1 MLMNKFLR
9 YSFVVLMA
17 MFMGNAFAEEFKV
30 TFKDCGGSSDD
41 GTKQTEI
48 SGIVSEGASIFSAV
62 EESSDIYQAREG
74 RGIKLGTGKRP
85 GSLILKLSSPIKVST
100 IKFTARKYNDTETAI
115 TVNGKDFTELDGNF
129 NEYTV
134 ELNGSEVDKIS
145 ITTPEKR
152 AYITTMTIIGEVT
165 EYTPDEPSDNP
176 FEKYNISS
184 GSITEKDGQV
194 IVDFKGTNQNQEITG
209 NMVFEFG
216 ENKLCTKCTV
226 VVTFP
231 TEELAQAAYN
241 AAMGDDEPAT
251 IDGKTVSVILAK
263 DVSMMSKILVKS
275 MMKMLID
282 GEKSGLG
289 TSLED
294 LMTPNQA
301 NVLGGILQKD
311 AASDMDFYIKGK
323 IAKIKYEFSAQY
335 GTATFF
341 ISADG
346 NNDYTFQCYSV
357 YYLENKPWVEGN
369 TQIKVGDEVII
380 CGKIVNYQGNTPETV
395 SKQAYIYSLNGVTKN
410 EGGEN
415 PQPSDEVKKV
425 TVADFNAAAES
436 NDVWYQL
443 TGIVK
448 NLKDDDI
455 YGNFDLE
462 DETGSVYVYGV
473 LSEKGGEKK
482 KFQEL
487 AAAKGIK
494 NGCKLTII
502 GTRGSYNGKI
512 EVMNAYFVSV
522 EPGSDNPEP
531 QPSDEVKEVTVA
543 KALEIISA
551 LENGKT
557 TSEEYLVK
565 GFVVGTPDFQRKADG
580 SLYGNVNFTIADEKG
595 GATTVTIFRAKNIDN
610 VNFTEETISSL
621 NEGDEV
627 VVRGKLQKYVK
638 NGEVTPEVTNC
649 YLISVI
655 SGASGIQA
663 VKTVK
668 ADNGFIYNLAGQ
680 RVDANYKGVVIK
692 NGQKMIQK

>member
-1 MLMNKFLR
+1 MNKFLR
-9 YSFVVLMA
+9 YSFVALMA
-17 MFMGNAFAEEFKV
+17 MFMGNAFAEEVTVSFIPAETKATATATEVTKDGITLNVTAGTMNRDDNYRVNKGQTLTVTSKV
-30 TFKDCGGSSDD
+30 GNIKKITFTSTVDDPSLNYGAKYDVVD
-41 GTKQTEI
+41 GTFTA
-48 SGIVSEGASIFSAV
+48 EGAKGTWTGDAAEV
-62 EESSDIYQAREG
+62 
-74 RGIKLGTGKRP
+74 KL
-85 GSLILKLSSPIKVST
+85 
-100 IKFTARKYNDTETAI
+100 TATDHQVRATEYI
-115 TVNGKDFTELDGNF
+115 V
-129 NEYTV
+129 TV
-134 ELNGSEVDKIS
+134 ESNGN
-145 ITTPEKR
+145 TPG
-152 AYITTMTIIGEVT
+152 ID
-165 EYTPDEPSDNP
+165 TPDEPSDNP

-241 AAMGDDEPAT
+241 AAMSDDEPAT
-251 IDGKTVSVILAK
+251 IDGKTVSVILTK
-263 DVSMMSKILVKS
+263 DISMMSKILVKS

-522 EPGSDNPEP
+522 EAGSITPDDPKDPETDKGTLEKP
-531 QPSDEVKEVTVA
+531 FTPAEANEFVA
-543 KALEIISA
+543 KLGDNESVNDYYIKGKIIEITDKNQFSTQYGNCTFYISDD
-551 LENGKT
+551 
-557 TSEEYLVK
+557 
-565 GFVVGTPDFQRKADG
+565 GTDKADKFYVFRT
-580 SLYGNVNFTIADEKG
+580 LYLGNVKY
-595 GATTVTIFRAKNIDN
+595 
-610 VNFTEETISSL
+610 TEGIL
-621 NEGDEV
+621 PKAGDEV
-627 VVRGKLQKYVK
+627 IICGKLVNYKGNTPETVQNKSYIYSL
-638 NGEVTPEVTNC
+638 NGETTGIANT
-649 YLISVI
+649 LIDD
-655 SGASGIQA
+655 
-663 VKTVK
+663 
-668 ADNGFIYNLAGQ
+668 ADAPLFNLAGQ
-680 RVDANYKGVVIK
+680 RVDASYKGVVIK
-692 NGQKMIQK
+692 NGKKMLQK

>member
-62 EESSDIYQAREG
+62 ETSDIYQAREG
-74 RGIKLGTGKRP
+74 RGIKLGASKRP

-251 IDGKTVSVILAK
+251 IDGKTVSVIQTK

-448 NLKDDDI
+448 NLKDDEI

-543 KALEIISA
+543 KALEIINA

-557 TSEEYLVK
+557 TSEEYVIT
-565 GFVVGTPDFQRKADG
+565 GIVTTIDEI
-580 SLYGNVNFTIADEKG
+580 STNYGNATFDIADNAGDAAILK
-595 GATTVTIFRAKNIDN
+595 VYRAKDAEGQKITDENI
-610 VNFTEETISSL
+610 VKV
-621 NEGDEV
+621 GDTV
-627 VVRGKLQKYVK
+627 KVQGKLQKYVK
-638 NGEVTPEVTNC
+638 NDVVTPEV
-649 YLISVI
+649 
-655 SGASGIQA
+655 ASGCKIL
-663 VKTVK
+663 TVNGMSTGITSIK
-668 ADNGFIYNLAGQ
+668 SDEADAPLFNLAGQ
-680 RVDANYKGVVIK
+680 RVDASYKGVVIK
-692 NGQKMIQK
+692 NGKKMLQK

>member
-1 MLMNKFLR
+1 MNKFLR
-9 YSFVVLMA
+9 YSFVALMA

-62 EESSDIYQAREG
+62 ETSDIYQAREG
-74 RGIKLGTGKRP
+74 RGIKLGTSKRP

-251 IDGKTVSVILAK
+251 IDGKTVSVILTK

-415 PQPSDEVKKV
+415 PQPSDEVK
-425 TVADFNAAAES
+425 
-436 NDVWYQL
+436 
-443 TGIVK
+443 
-448 NLKDDDI
+448 
-455 YGNFDLE
+455 
-462 DETGSVYVYGV
+462 
-473 LSEKGGEKK
+473 
-482 KFQEL
+482 
-487 AAAKGIK
+487 
-494 NGCKLTII
+494 
-502 GTRGSYNGKI
+502 
-512 EVMNAYFVSV
+512 
-522 EPGSDNPEP
+522 
-531 QPSDEVKEVTVA
+531 EVTVA
-543 KALEIISA
+543 KALEIINA
-551 LENGKT
+551 LESGKT
-557 TSEEYLVK
+557 TSEEYVIT
-565 GFVVGTPDFQRKADG
+565 GIVTTIDEI
-580 SLYGNVNFTIADEKG
+580 STNYGNATFDIADNAGDAAILK
-595 GATTVTIFRAKNIDN
+595 VYRAKDAEGQKITDENI
-610 VNFTEETISSL
+610 VKV
-621 NEGDEV
+621 GDTV
-627 VVRGKLQKYVK
+627 KVQGKLQKYVK
-638 NGEVTPEVTNC
+638 NDVVTPEV
-649 YLISVI
+649 
-655 SGASGIQA
+655 ASGCKIL
-663 VKTVK
+663 TVNGK
-668 ADNGFIYNLAGQ
+668 STGITSIKSDDADAPLFNLAGQ
-680 RVDANYKGVVIK
+680 RVDASYKGVVIK
-692 NGQKMIQK
+692 NGKKMLQK

>member
-1 MLMNKFLR
+1 MNKFLR

-17 MFMGNAFAEEFKV
+17 MFMGNAFAEEVTVSFIPAETKATATATEVTKDGITLNVTAGTMNRDDNYRVNKGQTLTVTSKV
-30 TFKDCGGSSDD
+30 GNIKKITFTSTVDDPSLNYGAKYDVVD
-41 GTKQTEI
+41 GTFTA
-48 SGIVSEGASIFSAV
+48 EGAKGTWTGDAAEV
-62 EESSDIYQAREG
+62 
-74 RGIKLGTGKRP
+74 KL
-85 GSLILKLSSPIKVST
+85 
-100 IKFTARKYNDTETAI
+100 TATDHQVRATEYI
-115 TVNGKDFTELDGNF
+115 V
-129 NEYTV
+129 TV
-134 ELNGSEVDKIS
+134 ESNGN
-145 ITTPEKR
+145 TPG
-152 AYITTMTIIGEVT
+152 ID
-165 EYTPDEPSDNP
+165 TPDEPSDNP

-241 AAMGDDEPAT
+241 AAKGDDEPAT
-251 IDGKTVSVILAK
+251 IDGKTVSVILTK

-462 DETGSVYVYGV
+462 DETGYVYVYGL

-522 EPGSDNPEP
+522 EPGSITPDDPKDPETDKGTLEKP
-531 QPSDEVKEVTVA
+531 FTPAEANEFVA
-543 KALEIISA
+543 KLGDNESVNDYYIKGKIIEITDKNQFSTQYGNCTFYISDD
-551 LENGKT
+551 
-557 TSEEYLVK
+557 
-565 GFVVGTPDFQRKADG
+565 GTDKADKFYVFRT
-580 SLYGNVNFTIADEKG
+580 LYLGNVKY
-595 GATTVTIFRAKNIDN
+595 
-610 VNFTEETISSL
+610 TEGIL
-621 NEGDEV
+621 PKAGDEV
-627 VVRGKLQKYVK
+627 IICGKLVNYKGNTPETVQNKSYIYSL
-638 NGEVTPEVTNC
+638 NGETTGIANT
-649 YLISVI
+649 LIDD
-655 SGASGIQA
+655 
-663 VKTVK
+663 
-668 ADNGFIYNLAGQ
+668 ADAPLFNLAGQ
-680 RVDANYKGVVIK
+680 RVDASYKGVVIK
-692 NGQKMIQK
+692 NGKKMLQK

>member
-1 MLMNKFLR
+1 MNKFLR
-9 YSFVVLMA
+9 YSFVALMA

-152 AYITTMTIIGEVT
+152 AYITTMTIIGEVI

-241 AAMGDDEPAT
+241 AAKGDDEPAT

-425 TVADFNAAAES
+425 TVA
-436 NDVWYQL
+436 
-443 TGIVK
+443 
-448 NLKDDDI
+448 
-455 YGNFDLE
+455 
-462 DETGSVYVYGV
+462 
-473 LSEKGGEKK
+473 
-482 KFQEL
+482 
-487 AAAKGIK
+487 
-494 NGCKLTII
+494 
-502 GTRGSYNGKI
+502 
-512 EVMNAYFVSV
+512 
-522 EPGSDNPEP
+522 
-531 QPSDEVKEVTVA
+531 
-543 KALEIISA
+543 KALEIVNA

-557 TSEEYLVK
+557 TSEEYVIT
-565 GFVVGTPDFQRKADG
+565 GIVTTIDEI
-580 SLYGNVNFTIADEKG
+580 STNYGNATFDIADNAGDAAILK
-595 GATTVTIFRAKNIDN
+595 VFRAKDAEGQKITDENI
-610 VNFTEETISSL
+610 VKV
-621 NEGDEV
+621 GDTV
-627 VVRGKLQKYVK
+627 KVQGKLQKYVK
-638 NGEVTPEVTNC
+638 NDVVTPEV
-649 YLISVI
+649 
-655 SGASGIQA
+655 ASGCKIL
-663 VKTVK
+663 TV
-668 ADNGFIYNLAGQ
+668 NGKSTGITSIKSDDAAAPLFNLAGQ
-680 RVDANYKGVVIK
+680 RVDASYKGVVIK
-692 NGQKMIQK
+692 NGKKMLQK

>member
-1 MLMNKFLR
+1 MNKFLR

-62 EESSDIYQAREG
+62 ETSDIYQAREG
-74 RGIKLGTGKRP
+74 RGIKLGASKRP

-152 AYITTMTIIGEVT
+152 AYITTMTIIGEVI

-226 VVTFP
+226 FVTFP

-251 IDGKTVSVILAK
+251 IDGKTVSVILTK

-341 ISADG
+341 ISSDG

-425 TVADFNAAAES
+425 TVA
-436 NDVWYQL
+436 
-443 TGIVK
+443 
-448 NLKDDDI
+448 
-455 YGNFDLE
+455 
-462 DETGSVYVYGV
+462 
-473 LSEKGGEKK
+473 
-482 KFQEL
+482 
-487 AAAKGIK
+487 
-494 NGCKLTII
+494 
-502 GTRGSYNGKI
+502 
-512 EVMNAYFVSV
+512 
-522 EPGSDNPEP
+522 
-531 QPSDEVKEVTVA
+531 
-543 KALEIISA
+543 KALEIVNA

-557 TSEEYLVK
+557 TSEEYVIT
-565 GFVVGTPDFQRKADG
+565 GIVTTIDEI
-580 SLYGNVNFTIADEKG
+580 STNYGNATFDIADNAGDAAILK
-595 GATTVTIFRAKNIDN
+595 VYRAKDAEGQKITDENI
-610 VNFTEETISSL
+610 VKV
-621 NEGDEV
+621 GDTV
-627 VVRGKLQKYVK
+627 KVQGKLQKYVK
-638 NGEVTPEVTNC
+638 NDVVTPEV
-649 YLISVI
+649 
-655 SGASGIQA
+655 ASGCKIL
-663 VKTVK
+663 TV
-668 ADNGFIYNLAGQ
+668 NGKSTGITSIKSDEAAAPLFNLAGQ
-680 RVDANYKGVVIK
+680 RVDASYKGVVIK
-692 NGQKMIQK
+692 NGKKMLQK

>member
-9 YSFVVLMA
+9 YSFVALMA
-17 MFMGNAFAEEFKV
+17 IILGKVSAQEVTFDFTLETEEGSKTSVWGFPASSKNKVAEEKSFTYGGYTIKV
-30 TFKDCGGSSDD
+30 AG
-41 GTKQTEI
+41 
-48 SGIVSEGASIFSAV
+48 SEGEGYYWHDKDHYLLFGKQGATITLPKFDFDVERIDIEGTSGAST
-62 EESSDIYQAREG
+62 
-74 RGIKLGTGKRP
+74 GIKQ
-85 GSLILKLSSPIKVST
+85 
-100 IKFTARKYNDTETAI
+100 
-115 TVNGKDFTELDGNF
+115 
-129 NEYTV
+129 
-134 ELNGSEVDKIS
+134 
-145 ITTPEKR
+145 
-152 AYITTMTIIGEVT
+152 
-165 EYTPDEPSDNP
+165 
-176 FEKYNISS
+176 NI
-184 GSITEKDGQV
+184 
-194 IVDFKGTNQNQEITG
+194 F
-209 NMVFEFG
+209 
-216 ENKLCTKCTV
+216 
-226 VVTFP
+226 
-231 TEELAQAAYN
+231 
-241 AAMGDDEPAT
+241 
-251 IDGKTVSVILAK
+251 
-263 DVSMMSKILVKS
+263 
-275 MMKMLID
+275 
-282 GEKSGLG
+282 
-289 TSLED
+289 
-294 LMTPNQA
+294 
-301 NVLGGILQKD
+301 
-311 AASDMDFYIKGK
+311 
-323 IAKIKYEFSAQY
+323 
-335 GTATFF
+335 
-341 ISADG
+341 
-346 NNDYTFQCYSV
+346 
-357 YYLENKPWVEGN
+357 
-369 TQIKVGDEVII
+369 VGDEAVSTETKGAQNVTNEFLIAEGKQSAGTIYII
-380 CGKIVNYQGNTPETV
+380 K
-395 SKQAYIYSLNGVTKN
+395 VTSNHNNQIKTIKVWKK
-410 EGGEN
+410 GTISG
-415 PQPSDEVKKV
+415 QTSDEVKKV

-462 DETGSVYVYGV
+462 DETGFVYVYGL

>member
-1 MLMNKFLR
+1 MNKFLR

-152 AYITTMTIIGEVT
+152 AYITTMTIIGEVI

-415 PQPSDEVKKV
+415 PQPSDEVK
-425 TVADFNAAAES
+425 
-436 NDVWYQL
+436 
-443 TGIVK
+443 
-448 NLKDDDI
+448 
-455 YGNFDLE
+455 
-462 DETGSVYVYGV
+462 
-473 LSEKGGEKK
+473 
-482 KFQEL
+482 
-487 AAAKGIK
+487 
-494 NGCKLTII
+494 
-502 GTRGSYNGKI
+502 
-512 EVMNAYFVSV
+512 
-522 EPGSDNPEP
+522 
-531 QPSDEVKEVTVA
+531 EVTVA
-543 KALEIISA
+543 KALEIVNA

-557 TSEEYLVK
+557 TSEEYVIT
-565 GFVVGTPDFQRKADG
+565 GIVTTIDEI
-580 SLYGNVNFTIADEKG
+580 STNYGNATFDIADNAGDAAILK
-595 GATTVTIFRAKNIDN
+595 VYRAKDAEGQKITDENI
-610 VNFTEETISSL
+610 VKV
-621 NEGDEV
+621 GDTV
-627 VVRGKLQKYVK
+627 KVQGKLQKYVK
-638 NGEVTPEVTNC
+638 NDVVTPEV
-649 YLISVI
+649 
-655 SGASGIQA
+655 ASGCKIL
-663 VKTVK
+663 TVNGK
-668 ADNGFIYNLAGQ
+668 STGITSIKSDDADAPLFNLAGQ
-680 RVDANYKGVVIK
+680 RVDASYKGVVIK
-692 NGQKMIQK
+692 NGKKMLQK

>member
-9 YSFVVLMA
+9 YSFVALMA
-17 MFMGNAFAEEFKV
+17 MFMGNAFAEEVTVSFIPAETKATATATEVTKDGITLNVTAGTMNRDDNYRVNKGQTLTVTSKV
-30 TFKDCGGSSDD
+30 GNIKKITFTSTVDDPSLNYGAKYDVVD
-41 GTKQTEI
+41 GTFTA
-48 SGIVSEGASIFSAV
+48 EGAKGTWTGDAAEV
-62 EESSDIYQAREG
+62 
-74 RGIKLGTGKRP
+74 KL
-85 GSLILKLSSPIKVST
+85 
-100 IKFTARKYNDTETAI
+100 TATDHQVRATEYI
-115 TVNGKDFTELDGNF
+115 V
-129 NEYTV
+129 TV
-134 ELNGSEVDKIS
+134 ESNGN
-145 ITTPEKR
+145 TPG
-152 AYITTMTIIGEVT
+152 ID
-165 EYTPDEPSDNP
+165 TPDEPSDNP

-226 VVTFP
+226 FVTFP

-251 IDGKTVSVILAK
+251 IDGKTVSVILTK

>member
-1 MLMNKFLR
+1 MNKFLR

-241 AAMGDDEPAT
+241 AAKGDDEPAT

-311 AASDMDFYIKGK
+311 AASDMNFYIKGK

-415 PQPSDEVKKV
+415 PQPSDEVK
-425 TVADFNAAAES
+425 
-436 NDVWYQL
+436 
-443 TGIVK
+443 
-448 NLKDDDI
+448 
-455 YGNFDLE
+455 
-462 DETGSVYVYGV
+462 
-473 LSEKGGEKK
+473 
-482 KFQEL
+482 
-487 AAAKGIK
+487 
-494 NGCKLTII
+494 
-502 GTRGSYNGKI
+502 
-512 EVMNAYFVSV
+512 
-522 EPGSDNPEP
+522 
-531 QPSDEVKEVTVA
+531 EVTVA

-557 TSEEYLVK
+557 TSEEYVIT
-565 GFVVGTPDFQRKADG
+565 GIVTTIDEI
-580 SLYGNVNFTIADEKG
+580 STNYGNATFDIADNAGDAAILK
-595 GATTVTIFRAKNIDN
+595 VYRAKDAEGQKITDENI
-610 VNFTEETISSL
+610 VKV
-621 NEGDEV
+621 GDTV
-627 VVRGKLQKYVK
+627 KVQGKLQKYVK
-638 NGEVTPEVTNC
+638 NDVVTPEV
-649 YLISVI
+649 
-655 SGASGIQA
+655 ASGGKIL
-663 VKTVK
+663 TVNGK
-668 ADNGFIYNLAGQ
+668 STGITSIKSDDADAPLFNLAGQ
-680 RVDANYKGVVIK
+680 RVDASYKGVVIK
-692 NGQKMIQK
+692 NGKKMLQK

>member
-1 MLMNKFLR
+1 MNKFLR

-152 AYITTMTIIGEVT
+152 AYITTMTIIGEVV

-241 AAMGDDEPAT
+241 AAKGDDEPAT

-311 AASDMDFYIKGK
+311 VASDMDFYIKGK

-415 PQPSDEVKKV
+415 PQPSDEVK
-425 TVADFNAAAES
+425 
-436 NDVWYQL
+436 
-443 TGIVK
+443 
-448 NLKDDDI
+448 
-455 YGNFDLE
+455 
-462 DETGSVYVYGV
+462 
-473 LSEKGGEKK
+473 
-482 KFQEL
+482 
-487 AAAKGIK
+487 
-494 NGCKLTII
+494 
-502 GTRGSYNGKI
+502 
-512 EVMNAYFVSV
+512 
-522 EPGSDNPEP
+522 
-531 QPSDEVKEVTVA
+531 EVTVA
-543 KALEIISA
+543 KALEIVNA

-557 TSEEYLVK
+557 TSEEYVIT
-565 GFVVGTPDFQRKADG
+565 GIVTTIDEI
-580 SLYGNVNFTIADEKG
+580 STNYGNATFDIADNAGDAAILK
-595 GATTVTIFRAKNIDN
+595 VYRAKDAEGQKITDENI
-610 VNFTEETISSL
+610 VKV
-621 NEGDEV
+621 GDTV
-627 VVRGKLQKYVK
+627 KVQGKLQKYVK
-638 NGEVTPEVTNC
+638 NDVVTPEV
-649 YLISVI
+649 
-655 SGASGIQA
+655 ASGCKIL
-663 VKTVK
+663 TVNGK
-668 ADNGFIYNLAGQ
+668 STGITSIKSDDADAPLFNLAGQ
-680 RVDANYKGVVIK
+680 RVDASYKGVVIK
-692 NGQKMIQK
+692 NGKKMLQK

>member
-1 MLMNKFLR
+1 MNKFLR

-152 AYITTMTIIGEVT
+152 AYITTMTIIGEVI

-251 IDGKTVSVILAK
+251 IDGKTVSVILTK

-436 NDVWYQL
+436 DDVWYQL

-462 DETGSVYVYGV
+462 DETGSVYVYGL

-522 EPGSDNPEP
+522 EPGSITPDDPKDPETDKGTLEKP
-531 QPSDEVKEVTVA
+531 FTPAEANEFVA
-543 KALEIISA
+543 KLGDNESVNDYYIKGKIIEITDKNQFSTQYGNCTFYISDD
-551 LENGKT
+551 
-557 TSEEYLVK
+557 
-565 GFVVGTPDFQRKADG
+565 GTDKADKFYVFRT
-580 SLYGNVNFTIADEKG
+580 LYLGNVKY
-595 GATTVTIFRAKNIDN
+595 
-610 VNFTEETISSL
+610 TEGIL
-621 NEGDEV
+621 PKAGDEV
-627 VVRGKLQKYVK
+627 IICGKLVNYKGNTPETVQNKSYIYSL
-638 NGEVTPEVTNC
+638 NGETTGIANT
-649 YLISVI
+649 LIDE
-655 SGASGIQA
+655 
-663 VKTVK
+663 
-668 ADNGFIYNLAGQ
+668 ADAPLFNLAGQ
-680 RVDANYKGVVIK
+680 RVDASYKGVVIK
-692 NGQKMIQK
+692 NGKKMLQK

>member
-1 MLMNKFLR
+1 MNKFLR
-9 YSFVVLMA
+9 YSFVALMA

-152 AYITTMTIIGEVT
+152 AYITTMTIIGEVI

-251 IDGKTVSVILAK
+251 IDGKTVSVILTK

-425 TVADFNAAAES
+425 TVA
-436 NDVWYQL
+436 
-443 TGIVK
+443 
-448 NLKDDDI
+448 
-455 YGNFDLE
+455 
-462 DETGSVYVYGV
+462 
-473 LSEKGGEKK
+473 
-482 KFQEL
+482 
-487 AAAKGIK
+487 
-494 NGCKLTII
+494 
-502 GTRGSYNGKI
+502 
-512 EVMNAYFVSV
+512 
-522 EPGSDNPEP
+522 
-531 QPSDEVKEVTVA
+531 
-543 KALEIISA
+543 KALEIVNA

-557 TSEEYLVK
+557 TSEEYVIT
-565 GFVVGTPDFQRKADG
+565 GIVTTIDEI
-580 SLYGNVNFTIADEKG
+580 STNYGNATFDIADNAGDAAILK
-595 GATTVTIFRAKNIDN
+595 VFRAKDAEGQKITDENI
-610 VNFTEETISSL
+610 VKV
-621 NEGDEV
+621 GDTV
-627 VVRGKLQKYVK
+627 KVQGKLQKYVK
-638 NGEVTPEVTNC
+638 NDVVTPEV
-649 YLISVI
+649 
-655 SGASGIQA
+655 ASGCKIL
-663 VKTVK
+663 TV
-668 ADNGFIYNLAGQ
+668 NGKSTGITSIKSDDAAAPLFNLAGQ
-680 RVDANYKGVVIK
+680 RVDASYKGVVIK
-692 NGQKMIQK
+692 NGKKMLQK

>member
-1 MLMNKFLR
+1 MNKFLR
-9 YSFVVLMA
+9 YSFVALMA

-62 EESSDIYQAREG
+62 ETSDIYQAREG

-251 IDGKTVSVILAK
+251 IDGKTVSVILTK

-415 PQPSDEVKKV
+415 PQPSDEVK
-425 TVADFNAAAES
+425 
-436 NDVWYQL
+436 
-443 TGIVK
+443 
-448 NLKDDDI
+448 
-455 YGNFDLE
+455 
-462 DETGSVYVYGV
+462 
-473 LSEKGGEKK
+473 
-482 KFQEL
+482 
-487 AAAKGIK
+487 
-494 NGCKLTII
+494 
-502 GTRGSYNGKI
+502 
-512 EVMNAYFVSV
+512 
-522 EPGSDNPEP
+522 
-531 QPSDEVKEVTVA
+531 EVTVA
-543 KALEIISA
+543 KALEIINA
-551 LENGKT
+551 LESGKT
-557 TSEEYLVK
+557 TSEEYVIT
-565 GFVVGTPDFQRKADG
+565 GIVTTIDEI
-580 SLYGNVNFTIADEKG
+580 STNYGNATFDIADNAGDAAILK
-595 GATTVTIFRAKNIDN
+595 VFRAKDAEGQKITDENI
-610 VNFTEETISSL
+610 VKV
-621 NEGDEV
+621 GDTV
-627 VVRGKLQKYVK
+627 KVQGKLQKYVK
-638 NGEVTPEVTNC
+638 NDVVTPEV
-649 YLISVI
+649 
-655 SGASGIQA
+655 ASGCKIL
-663 VKTVK
+663 TVNGK
-668 ADNGFIYNLAGQ
+668 STGITSIKSDDADAPLFNLAGQ
-680 RVDANYKGVVIK
+680 RVDASYKGVVIK
-692 NGQKMIQK
+692 NGKKMLQK

>member
-1 MLMNKFLR
+1 MNKFLR

-17 MFMGNAFAEEFKV
+17 IILGKVSAQEVTFDFTLETEEGSKTSVWGFPAGSKNKVAEEKSFTYGGYTIKVAGSEGEGYYWHDKDHYLLFGKQGATLTLPKFDFDVERIDIEGTSGASTGIKQNIFVGDEAVSTETKGAQNVTNEFLIAEGKQSAGTIYIIKV
-30 TFKDCGGSSDD
+30 TSNHNNQIKTIKVWKK
-41 GTKQTEI
+41 GTI
-48 SGIVSEGASIFSAV
+48 SGQTSDEVKKVTVADFNAAAESNDVWYQLTGIVKNLKDG
-62 EESSDIYQAREG
+62 DIYGNFDLEDETGSVYVYGLLSEKGGDKKKFQELAAAK
-74 RGIKLGTGKRP
+74 GIKNGC
-85 GSLILKLSSPIKVST
+85 KL
-100 IKFTARKYNDTETAI
+100 
-115 TVNGKDFTELDGNF
+115 
-129 NEYTV
+129 
-134 ELNGSEVDKIS
+134 
-145 ITTPEKR
+145 
-152 AYITTMTIIGEVT
+152 TIIGTRGSYNGKIEVM
-165 EYTPDEPSDNP
+165 N
-176 FEKYNISS
+176 
-184 GSITEKDGQV
+184 
-194 IVDFKGTNQNQEITG
+194 
-209 NMVFEFG
+209 
-216 ENKLCTKCTV
+216 
-226 VVTFP
+226 
-231 TEELAQAAYN
+231 AYF
-241 AAMGDDEPAT
+241 
-251 IDGKTVSVILAK
+251 VSVEP
-263 DVSMMSKILVKS
+263 
-275 MMKMLID
+275 
-282 GEKSGLG
+282 G
-289 TSLED
+289 
-294 LMTPNQA
+294 
-301 NVLGGILQKD
+301 
-311 AASDMDFYIKGK
+311 SD
-323 IAKIKYEFSAQY
+323 
-335 GTATFF
+335 
-341 ISADG
+341 
-346 NNDYTFQCYSV
+346 
-357 YYLENKPWVEGN
+357 
-369 TQIKVGDEVII
+369 
-380 CGKIVNYQGNTPETV
+380 TPE
-395 SKQAYIYSLNGVTKN
+395 
-410 EGGEN
+410 